1 MDNFSIELIIED
13 MHKNDKKIEYYVSK
27 LLTWLCFACILFAF
41 TQSYERKIT
50 SRDQQIEMYKKRWET
65 RDKAADYYKM
75 KYEVEKAKNEK

>member
-13 MHKNDKKIEYYVSK
+13 MRKKDKTIEYATK
-27 LLTWLCFACILFAF
+27 LLAWLCFLGILFAF
-41 TQSYERKIT
+41 TYRYERKVE

-65 RDKAADYYKM
+65 RDKAAEYYKM